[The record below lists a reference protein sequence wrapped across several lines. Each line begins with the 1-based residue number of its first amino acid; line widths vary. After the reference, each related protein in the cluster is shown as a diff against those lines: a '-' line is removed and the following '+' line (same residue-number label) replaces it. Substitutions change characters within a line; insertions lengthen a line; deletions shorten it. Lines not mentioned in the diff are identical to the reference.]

1 MTDQKTF
8 RVTIAK
14 VDAPVFEGEALSVVV
29 PGTEGE
35 MTILPR
41 HTAIISPLRRGRVK
55 VTTTEGEEIFET
67 TGGTLEMSGNDLTI
81 LI

>member
-1 MTDQKTF
+1 MTDQKTL

-14 VDAPVFEGEALSVVV
+14 VDAPVFEGKALSVVV

-41 HTAIISPLRRGRVK
+41 HTAIVSPLRKGRIK

-67 TGGTLEMSGNDLTI
+67 NGGTLEMSGNDLTI

>member
-1 MTDQKTF
+1 MTKTLH
-8 RVTIAK
+8 VTIAK

-29 PGTEGE
+29 PGQEGE

-41 HTAIISPLRRGRVK
+41 HSAIISPLRQGTITVK
-55 VTTTEGEEIFET
+55 TAEGEQVFEVEN
-67 TGGTLEMSGNDLTI
+67 GTLEMSGDALTI